1 MSQPENYHFNLEDP
15 TWIEHLNSFGYVV
28 VKDVASSEDIA
39 RASEYLHRDLKSLK
53 IPKNGLVASLAQSE
67 GAWSVRGLTDVKK
80 VFNKIWETDDLIV
93 SMDAI
98 IAWKKWKGYDESAN
112 NFEDSPPPRTG
123 GLHLDQNPF
132 DKPDLDCIQGMMPLL
147 PVTQETGGLEL
158 VPKSHLEE
166 NKIPF
171 RERYPSM
178 KGQGDWCPLNKD
190 DPLYQDA
197 ILVLAEPGD
206 LILWDSRTIHG
217 GRVGTGKN
225 DQNGHEKENDHKPI
239 NASIN
244 DSKSHNIQDQDRAQ
258 SDVPLVRLSV
268 TVAMTPRSMAS
279 TEALKARIEGFNS
292 GTSFSHC
299 PHADGTGLNYGQKKL
314 PAEVNL
320 PILDESQRSLL

>member
-1 MSQPENYHFNLEDP
+1 MSLPADYRFNLEDP

-28 VKDVASSEDIA
+28 VKDVASSDDIA
-39 RASEYLHRDLKSLK
+39 RASEYLHRDLKFLK
-53 IPKNGLVASLAQSE
+53 ISKNGLVASLAQSE
-67 GAWSVRGLTDVKK
+67 GAWSVRGLSDVKK

-132 DKPDLDCIQGMMPLL
+132 DKPHLDCIQGMMPLL

-166 NKIPF
+166 KKIPF
-171 RERYPSM
+171 RERYLSM
-178 KGQGDWCPLNKD
+178 KGRGDWCPLNKD
-190 DPLYQDA
+190 DPLYHDA

-225 DQNGHEKENDHKPI
+225 NQNGNEKENDHKPI

-244 DSKSHNIQDQDRAQ
+244 DSASHNIQDQDRAQ

>member
-1 MSQPENYHFNLEDP
+1 
-15 TWIEHLNSFGYVV
+15 
-28 VKDVASSEDIA
+28 
-39 RASEYLHRDLKSLK
+39 
-53 IPKNGLVASLAQSE
+53 
-67 GAWSVRGLTDVKK
+67 
-80 VFNKIWETDDLIV
+80 
-93 SMDAI
+93 
-98 IAWKKWKGYDESAN
+98 
-112 NFEDSPPPRTG
+112 
-123 GLHLDQNPF
+123 LDQNPF

-147 PVTQETGGLEL
+147 PVTQETGGLEV

-178 KGQGDWCPLNKD
+178 KGQGDWCPLDKD

-197 ILVLAEPGD
+197 ILVIAEPGD

-217 GRVGTGKN
+217 GRVGTGEN
-225 DQNGHEKENDHKPI
+225 NENGNEKENDQKSS
-239 NASIN
+239 NAKAS
-244 DSKSHNIQDQDRAQ
+244 DSTSYNVEDQDRAK
-258 SDVPLVRLSV
+258 SNVPLIRLSV

-279 TEALKARIEGFNS
+279 TKTLEIRKEGFNS